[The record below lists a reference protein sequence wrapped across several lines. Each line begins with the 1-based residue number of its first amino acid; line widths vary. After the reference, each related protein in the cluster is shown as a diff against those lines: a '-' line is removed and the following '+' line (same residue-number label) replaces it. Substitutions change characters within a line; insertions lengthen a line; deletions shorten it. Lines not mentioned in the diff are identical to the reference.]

1 MQEGIMEA
9 HVTSQSQS
17 YRLRQRAEEAHI
29 RHGQEV
35 RADVPNVRVTAS
47 ANAPI
52 AWLRRGPATGS
63 KQGDVFFCSVGQI
76 RIREVLASGDDQP
89 LPTDVVVEGL
99 EIAEPGSYDLLNVL
113 VRSNGDIRLVM
124 DEQTRIEP
132 AVPQSASAYF

>member
-1 MQEGIMEA
+1 MEA

-17 YRLRQRAEEAHI
+17 FRLRQRAEEAHI

-47 ANAPI
+47 ASAPS
-52 AWLRRGPATGS
+52 AWLRRGAATGS
-63 KQGDVFFCSVGQI
+63 RDGDVFFCSVGQI

-89 LPTDVVVEGL
+89 LPTDVVVEGF
-99 EIAEPGSYDLLNVL
+99 EFAEPGSYDLLNVL

-124 DEQTRIEP
+124 DEETHIEP
-132 AVPQSASAYF
+132 AVRQAVSAYF

>member
-1 MQEGIMEA
+1 MEA

-17 YRLRQRAEEAHI
+17 FRLRQRAEEAHI

-47 ANAPI
+47 ATTPFG
-52 AWLRRGPATGS
+52 WRRRGAATASRHGE
-63 KQGDVFFCSVGQI
+63 VFFCNVGQI

-89 LPTDVVVEGL
+89 LPTDVIVEGL

-113 VRSNGDIRLVM
+113 VRSNGDIQLVL

-132 AVPQSASAYF
+132 AVRQSASAYF

>member
-1 MQEGIMEA
+1 
-9 HVTSQSQS
+9 
-17 YRLRQRAEEAHI
+17 
-29 RHGQEV
+29 EV

-47 ANAPI
+47 ATAPLG
-52 AWLRRGPATGS
+52 WLRRHAAAGGRHA
-63 KQGDVFFCSVGQI
+63 DVFFCDVGQI

-89 LPTDVVVEGL
+89 LPADVVVEGF

-132 AVPQSASAYF
+132 AVRQAVSAYF

>member
-1 MQEGIMEA
+1 MEA

-17 YRLRQRAEEAHI
+17 FRLRQRAEEAHI

-35 RADVPNVRVTAS
+35 RADVPNIRVTAS
-47 ANAPI
+47 ANAPF
-52 AWLRRGPATGS
+52 AWLRRGAATG
-63 KQGDVFFCSVGQI
+63 GRHVDVFFCSVGQI

-89 LPTDVVVEGL
+89 LPSDVVVEGL

-124 DEQTRIEP
+124 DEQTRVEP
-132 AVPQSASAYF
+132 AVPQFASAHF

>member
-1 MQEGIMEA
+1 MEA

-17 YRLRQRAEEAHI
+17 FRLRQRAEEAHI

-47 ANAPI
+47 ATAPF
-52 AWLRRGPATGS
+52 AWPRQGAATGGRH
-63 KQGDVFFCSVGQI
+63 GDVFFCNVGQI

-89 LPTDVVVEGL
+89 LPADVVVEGL

-132 AVPQSASAYF
+132 ALPQSASAYF